1 MPRDWEREQPS
12 ARSDGSHRLDAG
24 GVATAPTRAAHRPP
38 ASAKHGRALRSEP
51 RHLACHHAGDG
62 RQQAGDDRSR
72 RVRHRHD
79 DGDVHRAA
87 RQADPRGG
95 RGEGRALARDAGVH
109 RGSEGAGDHA
119 LPHPGHRSEDG
130 QVPRRHEDS
139 HARRGETG
147 GQETAAV
154 SYVPHVVAWN
164 LTRRCNL
171 ECAHCYI
178 SAGPRE
184 SATSELETA
193 EALRIVDE
201 LVAVNPAPLLIL
213 SGGEPLLRHDLT
225 QIAEYASQH
234 GATVVVG
241 TNGTLLTDER
251 IAALKAAG
259 VRGVAV
265 SIDSLRPS
273 YHDNFRHGKGS
284 LDATT
289 LALGRLRAQRL
300 DFIVQ
305 TTATKG
311 NRSELERLA
320 QWSAE
325 QGAVAFNCYFLV
337 ATGRAAGLSDL
348 APPEYESVLHDLARW
363 QRQYR
368 GQMMVRAKCAPH
380 FMRHVHSLDPDSPIL
395 NYQTRCPC
403 GTQYCRITPDG
414 KLTPC
419 PYLPEPAGDLRVRS
433 FGDIWRSAPLFQ
445 ALREGTLGGKC
456 GACEYRKLCGGCRAR
471 AFALEG
477 DVLAADPSCVYE
489 PKGVAV
495 IEAAHDVLY
504 GQDFIPALAW
514 SPSARAR
521 LKRIPSFVRGV
532 VTKRVEDW
540 ARERG
545 IHEVTPELLSEIR
558 KSMPIDFSKR
568 RPFFAETDG

>member
-193 EALRIVDE
+193 EAVRIVDE
-201 LVAVNPAPLLIL
+201 LVAVNPAPLIIL

-225 QIAEYASQH
+225 QIAAYAAER

-251 IAALKAAG
+251 IAGLKAAG

-284 LDATT
+284 LEATT
-289 LALGRLRAQRL
+289 LALGRLRAARL
-300 DFIVQ
+300 DFIIQ

-311 NRSELERLA
+311 NRAELERLA

-337 ATGRAAGLSDL
+337 ATGRGAGMSDL
-348 APPEYESVLHDLARW
+348 SPAEYEAVLADLARW
-363 QRQYR
+363 QREYR
-368 GQMMVRAKCAPH
+368 GTMMVRAKCAPH
-380 FMRHVHSLDPDSPIL
+380 FMRHVHAADPASPIL
-395 NYQTRCPC
+395 NYETRCPC

-419 PYLPEPAGDLRVRS
+419 PYLPEVAGDLRAQS
-433 FGDIWRSAPLFQ
+433 FVEIWRSSPLFRQ
-445 ALREGTLGGKC
+445 LREGKLGGKC
-456 GACEYRKLCGGCRAR
+456 GSCEYQKLCGGCRAR

-489 PKGVAV
+489 PAGTAV
-495 IEAAHDVLY
+495 IEPQHEVSY
-504 GQDFIPALAW
+504 GQELPPDLTW
-514 SPSARAR
+514 SAAARSR
-521 LKRIPSFVRGV
+521 LDRIPSFVRGV
-532 VTKRVEDW
+532 VAKRVEDW

-545 IHEVTPELLSEIR
+545 LHEVTPELLTEIR
-558 KSMPIDFSKR
+558 KAMPLDFSKK
-568 RPFFAETDG
+568 RPFFVADS